1 MAYLFALG
9 QLCAL
14 EIWAAREVLG
24 RVWMKKVKS
33 GVDLV
38 RLEAEAVLRLD
49 VLSADA
55 QER

>member
-1 MAYLFALG
+1 
-9 QLCAL
+9 
-14 EIWAAREVLG
+14 
-24 RVWMKKVKS
+24 MKKVKS